1 MNLAIGS
8 MTFGRNHR
16 FVFGSLIAALLAAVI
31 LTGVAVWQVAGT
43 GSSATAVEPVA
54 APAAVPA
61 VDTTSR
67 SITPTHYYLVNTQ
80 AQADAL
86 AQADFEAQMNYAGTG
101 TEFNDSTRVIDVR
114 TPEGKAALRSLD
126 AGITEDKLN
135 GGVGAEIVDL
145 RTGSLTA
152 SVSTAYDRNFAS
164 NRPQSTI
171 YIVGSEA
178 ERLQLLQEVDE
189 AAAFEGADYLTPN
202 ILVVD
207 PADSGLQEQLSAAVT
222 EDQLSGGIGANL
234 VDLR

>member
-1 MNLAIGS
+1 MNIAIGS
-8 MTFGRNHR
+8 KTFGRNSR
-16 FVFGSLIAALLAAVI
+16 IGL
-31 LTGVAVWQVAGT
+31 GVLVAGLSVAAIVT
-43 GSSATAVEPVA
+43 GAGIWQATDSGSPATVAEPA
-54 APAAVPA
+54 SAPAAVRPIEPA
-61 VDTTSR
+61 TR
-67 SITPTHYYLVNTQ
+67 APTPVHYYLIDSQV
-80 AQADAL
+80 QADAL
-86 AQADFEAQMNYAGTG
+86 AQAAFEAQMNYGGLG

-114 TPEGKAALRSLD
+114 TPEGQAALQSLE

-189 AAAFEGADYLTPN
+189 AAAFEGGDYLVPN

-207 PADSGLQEQLSAAVT
+207 PSDPEALQLEEAIT
-222 EDQLSGGIGANL
+222 EDKLHGGVGANL

>member
-1 MNLAIGS
+1 MNSAITRTLGRHS
-8 MTFGRNHR
+8 RFGFGAI
-16 FVFGSLIAALLAAVI
+16 FVGLSVAAI
-31 LTGVAVWQVAGT
+31 LTGIAVRQAT
-43 GSSATAVEPVA
+43 ESGSSATLIASAVEPA
-54 APAAVPA
+54 A
-61 VDTTSR
+61 R
-67 SITPTHYYLVNTQ
+67 SVESPGRVLTATHYYLVNTQ